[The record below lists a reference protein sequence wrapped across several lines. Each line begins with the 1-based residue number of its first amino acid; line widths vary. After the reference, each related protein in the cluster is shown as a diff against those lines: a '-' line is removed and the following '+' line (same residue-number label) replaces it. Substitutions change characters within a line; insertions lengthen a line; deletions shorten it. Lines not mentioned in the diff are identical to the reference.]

1 MFTTLFYIIIAIIV
15 LDFAFE
21 RYLSYLN
28 STMWSNKLPDEFEG
42 IYDEEKYKKSQ
53 DYFKENQK
61 FGRITSSFSF
71 VLIILMLI
79 FAGFAYIDSWA
90 GQFTTNPILIALLF
104 FGIMGMVTDILT
116 TPFSLY
122 DTFVIEEKYGFN
134 KTTLKLFF
142 TDKLKGW
149 LLGAIIGGGIL
160 ALIIWFYLSTGKFF
174 WLFAWGFVTVF
185 MIFMTMFYST
195 LIVPLF
201 NKQTPLE
208 DGPLRESIEQFC
220 TKVRFKL
227 DNVFVIDGSK
237 RSTKSNAYFSG
248 LGKKKRIV
256 LYDTLIN
263 DLKPEEIVAVL
274 AHEIGHYQKK
284 HTKKGMILSV
294 IQTGITLFI
303 LSWFI
308 SNPALSAALGVERP
322 AFHISLIA
330 FGILYSP
337 ISTVLGLGMNIFSR
351 KNEFEADAFAKTN
364 YSGIHLASALKTLT
378 VKNLGNLRPHPLYV
392 FFTYSHPPILERLG
406 KLEDQGL
413 ESED

>member
-1 MFTTLFYIIIAIIV
+1 MFTTLFYIIIAIVI

-28 STMWSNKLPDEFEG
+28 STMWSNTLPEAFKG
-42 IYDEEKYKKSQ
+42 IYDEEKYRKSQ
-53 DYFKENQK
+53 DYFKDNQK
-61 FGRITSSFSF
+61 FGHLTSSFSL
-71 VLIILMLI
+71 VLILGMLF
-79 FAGFAYIDSWA
+79 FAGFAFVDSWA
-90 GQFTTNPILIALLF
+90 GQYTSNAILIALLF
-104 FGIMGMVTDILT
+104 FGVLGLGMDILT

-122 DTFVIEEKYGFN
+122 DTFVIEERYGFN

-160 ALIIWFYLSTGKFF
+160 ALIIWFYLSTGKYF
-174 WLFAWGFVTVF
+174 WLFAWGFVTIF

-195 LIVPLF
+195 LIVPIF

-208 DGPLRESIEQFC
+208 EGELRNSIEKFC
-220 TKVRFKL
+220 AKVGFKL

-237 RSTKSNAYFSG
+237 RSTKANAYFSG

-256 LYDTLIN
+256 LYDTLIK
-263 DLKPEEIVAVL
+263 DLTTEEIVAVL

-284 HTKKGMILSV
+284 HTKKGMVLSIV
-294 IQTGITLFI
+294 QTGITFFI
-303 LSWFI
+303 LGWFI
-308 SNPALSAALGVERP
+308 GNPALSEALGVERS

-337 ISTVLGLGMNIFSR
+337 ISTILGLGMNILSR
-351 KNEFEADAFAKTN
+351 KNEFEADAFAKEN
-364 YSGIHLASALKTLT
+364 YSGTYLASALKTLT
-378 VKNLGNLRPHPLYV
+378 VTNLGNLRPHPLYV
-392 FFTYSHPPILERLG
+392 FFNYSHPPILERL
-406 KLEDQGL
+406 KRLED
-413 ESED
+413 

>member
-1 MFTTLFYIIIAIIV
+1 MYTTLFYIILAIII

-21 RYLSYLN
+21 RFLSYLN
-28 STMWSNKLPDEFEG
+28 STMWSNTLPDEFKE
-42 IYDEEKYKKSQ
+42 IYDEEKYRKSQ

-61 FGRITSSFSF
+61 FGHITSSFSL
-71 VLIILMLI
+71 VLILLMLL
-79 FAGFAYIDSWA
+79 FAGFAFVDSWA
-90 GQFTTNPILIALLF
+90 GHISTNPILIALLF
-104 FGIMGMVTDILT
+104 FGILGLAMDVLT

-122 DTFVIEEKYGFN
+122 DTFIIEEKYGFN

-160 ALIIWFYLSTGKFF
+160 ALIVWFYLSTGKYF
-174 WLFAWGFVTVF
+174 WLLAWGFVTVF
-185 MIFMTMFYST
+185 MVFMTMFYST
-195 LIVPLF
+195 LIVPIF

-208 DGPLRESIEQFC
+208 DGELRDAIQRFC
-220 TKVRFKL
+220 DKVGFKL

-237 RSTKSNAYFSG
+237 RSSKANAYFSG

-263 DLKPEEIVAVL
+263 DLSTEEIVAVL
-274 AHEIGHYQKK
+274 VHEIGHYQKK
-284 HTKKGMILSV
+284 HTKKGMVLSV
-294 IQTGITLFI
+294 IQTGLTLFI

-308 SNPALSAALGVERP
+308 NNPALSAALGVERP
-322 AFHISLIA
+322 AFHVSLIA

-337 ISTVLGLGMNIFSR
+337 ISTVLGLGMNILSR
-351 KNEFEADAFAKTN
+351 KNEFEADDFAKKN
-364 YSGIHLASALKTLT
+364 YSGTYLASALKTLT

-392 FFTYSHPPILERLG
+392 FFNYSHPPILQRLK
-406 KLEDQGL
+406 KLE
-413 ESED
+413 E

>member
-1 MFTTLFYIIIAIIV
+1 MFTTLFYIIIAIII

-28 STMWSNKLPDEFEG
+28 STMWSNALPEAFKG
-42 IYDEEKYKKSQ
+42 IYDEEKYRKSQ
-53 DYFKENQK
+53 DYFKDNQK
-61 FGRITSSFSF
+61 FGHLTSSFSL
-71 VLIILMLI
+71 VLILGMLF
-79 FAGFAYIDSWA
+79 FAGFAFIDSWA
-90 GQFTTNPILIALLF
+90 GQYASNAILIALLF
-104 FGIMGMVTDILT
+104 FGVLGLGMDILT

-122 DTFVIEEKYGFN
+122 DTFVIEERYGFN

-160 ALIIWFYLSTGKFF
+160 ALIIWLYLSTGKYF
-174 WLFAWGFVTVF
+174 WLFAWGFVTIF

-195 LIVPLF
+195 LIVPIF

-208 DGPLRESIEQFC
+208 EGELRNSIEKFC
-220 TKVRFKL
+220 AKVGFKL

-237 RSTKSNAYFSG
+237 RSTKANAYFSG

-256 LYDTLIN
+256 LYDTLIK
-263 DLKPEEIVAVL
+263 DLTTEEIVAVL

-284 HTKKGMILSV
+284 HTQKGMVLSIV
-294 IQTGITLFI
+294 QTGITFFI
-303 LSWFI
+303 LGWFI
-308 SNPALSAALGVERP
+308 GNPALSEALGVERS

-337 ISTVLGLGMNIFSR
+337 ISTILGLGMNILSR
-351 KNEFEADAFAKTN
+351 KNEFEADAFAKEN
-364 YSGIHLASALKTLT
+364 YSGTYLASALKTLT
-378 VKNLGNLRPHPLYV
+378 VTNLGNLRPHPLYV
-392 FFTYSHPPILERLG
+392 FFNYSHPPILERL
-406 KLEDQGL
+406 KRLED
-413 ESED
+413 

>member
-1 MFTTLFYIIIAIIV
+1 MFTTLFYIIIAIII

-28 STMWSNKLPDEFEG
+28 STMWSNTLPEAFKG
-42 IYDEEKYKKSQ
+42 IYDEEKYRKSQ
-53 DYFKENQK
+53 DYFKDNQK
-61 FGRITSSFSF
+61 FGHLTSSFSL
-71 VLIILMLI
+71 VLILGMLF
-79 FAGFAYIDSWA
+79 FAGFAFVDSWA
-90 GQFTTNPILIALLF
+90 GQYTSNAILIALLF
-104 FGIMGMVTDILT
+104 FGVLGLGMDILT

-122 DTFVIEEKYGFN
+122 DTFVIEERYGFN

-160 ALIIWFYLSTGKFF
+160 ALIIWFYLSTGKYF
-174 WLFAWGFVTVF
+174 WLFAWGFVTIF

-195 LIVPLF
+195 LIVPIF

-208 DGPLRESIEQFC
+208 EGELRNSIEKFC
-220 TKVRFKL
+220 AKVGFKL

-237 RSTKSNAYFSG
+237 RSTKANAYFSG

-256 LYDTLIN
+256 LYDTLIK
-263 DLKPEEIVAVL
+263 DLTTEEIVAVL

-284 HTKKGMILSV
+284 HTQKGMVLSIV
-294 IQTGITLFI
+294 QTGITFFI
-303 LSWFI
+303 LGWFI
-308 SNPALSAALGVERP
+308 GNPALSEALGVERS

-337 ISTVLGLGMNIFSR
+337 ISTILGLGMNILSR
-351 KNEFEADAFAKTN
+351 KNEFEADAFAKEN
-364 YSGIHLASALKTLT
+364 YSGTYLASALKTLT
-378 VKNLGNLRPHPLYV
+378 VTNLGNLRPHPLYV
-392 FFTYSHPPILERLG
+392 FFNYSHPPILERL
-406 KLEDQGL
+406 KRLED
-413 ESED
+413 